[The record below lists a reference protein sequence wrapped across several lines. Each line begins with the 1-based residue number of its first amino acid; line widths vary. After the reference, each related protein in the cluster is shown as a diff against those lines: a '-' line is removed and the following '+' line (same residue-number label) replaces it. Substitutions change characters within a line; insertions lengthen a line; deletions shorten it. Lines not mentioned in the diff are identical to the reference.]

1 MVKTQAQDTQAFK
14 SEFNPSNPARIVYLD
29 VLRGLM
35 LVIMTFDHLEG
46 PIKSITFQPLGFVS
60 AAAGFIYLSGY
71 VYGLVY
77 TRKYI
82 ETDFKTIIGKSFRR
96 ATVIYAYHFLILI
109 VVLIPYLLG
118 LYASVSLV
126 QFREQPL
133 QSLILFL
140 LLLFQPANMDILP
153 MYIIFILAA
162 PFVLK
167 SIDSGKWKL
176 VFILSGL
183 LWLINQVP
191 FVQYTRYDNESNLLN
206 LGYFNIFCWQLIFFS
221 GLFFGNAK
229 ATRRPL
235 LPVKKWVIL
244 LAGHG
249 LMFFIMVKYSPENS
263 IVYRAVA
270 YFSDR
275 STLGILRII
284 NFACIAYL
292 IYAITIKSSFQFS
305 SKWLAGLG
313 CHSLQVFS
321 YSVCLVYF
329 VLPSKIQDN
338 DLNVLS
344 EVFLDIVLVASL
356 IIPATLHKL
365 VADHIYPLKKL

>member
-1 MVKTQAQDTQAFK
+1 MVKNKAQDTQVIE
-14 SEFNPSNPARIVYLD
+14 SDFNPPNPARIVYLD

-35 LVIMTFDHLEG
+35 LVIMTFDHLDG

-60 AAAGFIYLSGY
+60 AASGFIYLSGY

-77 TRKYI
+77 TRSYM
-82 ETDFKTIIGKSFRR
+82 ETDFKTIIGKSLRR
-96 ATVIYAYHFLILI
+96 ATMIYTYHLLILI
-109 VVLIPYLLG
+109 VVLVPYLLG
-118 LYASVSLV
+118 LYASESLV
-126 QFREQPL
+126 QFREHPL

-153 MYIIFILAA
+153 MYIVFILAA

-167 SIDSGKWKL
+167 SIAAGRWKL

-206 LGYFNIFCWQLIFFS
+206 LGYFNIFCWQLIFFA
-221 GLFFGNAK
+221 GLFFGYSK
-229 ATRRPL
+229 ANRKHV
-235 LPVKKWVIL
+235 LPVKKWMII
-244 LAGHG
+244 LAGLG
-249 LMFFIMVKYSPENS
+249 LLFFIILKYSPENS
-263 IVYRAVA
+263 FIYRAVA

-275 STLGILRII
+275 STLGILRIL

-292 IYAITIKSSFQFS
+292 IYAITLKSSFQLS

-329 VLPSKIQDN
+329 VIPAKIQVN
-338 DLNVLS
+338 DLHAFAEVL
-344 EVFLDIVLVASL
+344 LDIVLVASL

-365 VADHIYPLKKL
+365 AADHLYPLKRQ